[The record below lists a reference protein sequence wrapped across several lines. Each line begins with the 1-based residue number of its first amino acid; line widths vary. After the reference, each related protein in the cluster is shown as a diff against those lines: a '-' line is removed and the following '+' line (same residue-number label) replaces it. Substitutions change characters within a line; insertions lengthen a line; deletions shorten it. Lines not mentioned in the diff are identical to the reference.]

1 METAFNVLQFEFLE
15 RERERNRERETEG
28 ERGRQRENVES
39 IIHDLLYSRH
49 WEKKELT
56 AELRIIVSQ

>member
-1 METAFNVLQFEFLE
+1 MFGEI
-15 RERERNRERETEG
+15 EG
-28 ERGRQRENVES
+28 VEGGNVES
-39 IIHDLLYSRH
+39 IIHDPLYFRH